1 VATKKTAKSRPAP
14 QAEAPSN
21 DRLSKLRELV
31 TILESS
37 SLAELSYTDDD
48 LSVSLS
54 KYGSAAAAPTVIA
67 APVAAPAPAAPTTA
81 RAHDAPVL
89 AEDLTVVRS
98 PFVGTFYRSPKP
110 GAPAF
115 TDVVLSCVQI
125 APQDRA
131 ESMEAVA
138 AQLDAIAEVCERTGL
153 GRNLEGKLAGGAAPD
168 RRYDSE
174 SSRG

>member
-1 VATKKTAKSRPAP
+1 MATKKTAKSRPAP

-115 TDVVLSCVQI
+115 TDVGERVRRGQTICIIEAMKLMNEIESELDGTVAEILAENGQPVQYGDPLFKI
-125 APQDRA
+125 RK
-131 ESMEAVA
+131 
-138 AQLDAIAEVCERTGL
+138 G
-153 GRNLEGKLAGGAAPD
+153 
-168 RRYDSE
+168 
-174 SSRG
+174 